1 LGFLF
6 LTSRL
11 VMGLKQVSVLRK
23 EATIIDGRWAIRIR
37 ELSAQLGI
45 LRFVTLAESSR
56 ITSPI
61 VIGVLK
67 PMILVPTGMLT
78 GLSTEQLET
87 IFLHELAHIR
97 RYDYL
102 ANVVQSLMECIFF
115 FNPFMWM
122 LSGIVRREREYCC
135 DDFVL
140 KHHSSRR
147 AYARALTRLAEIR
160 LARQALGVALGDD
173 KHELL
178 NRIKRIMERP

>member
-115 FNPFMWM
+115 
-122 LSGIVRREREYCC
+122 LDRKS
-135 DDFVL
+135 
-140 KHHSSRR
+140 
-147 AYARALTRLAEIR
+147 TRLNSSHVKISYAVFC
-160 LARQALGVALGDD
+160 L
-173 KHELL
+173 K
-178 NRIKRIMERP
+178 KKT